1 MAQVYG
7 HKTLEKTSRPL
18 LGSQMF
24 RLLLCVFIFTVAAV
38 CKNILPDGYR
48 EAIVMGLDSGL
59 TFRDVLEVFGE
70 SASSQ
75 EAFSRLWSDGVL
87 KVFGLSNTEQEVSGD
102 ISDEASLENQDT
114 EQESAVSASLDM
126 SQELTIPVTMR
137 SAVSFDIGDLPAY
150 TTIPESADILADSE
164 ELPETEPIQD
174 PQSVPVISEAY
185 QVPDEDAGLPIPEVV
200 SAEATSIFFDYVTP
214 VYGTLTSDFGYR
226 EHPIDGE
233 YKFHYGV
240 DIAVPM
246 RTEVAC
252 FTGGE
257 VIFTG
262 YGEING
268 YYIKVQHEDGFVTLY
283 AHLDEILVAT
293 GDQVAKGEII
303 AMSGE
308 TGEVSGPHL
317 HFQIYH
323 NDKLVDP
330 EPFLEFAA

>member
-7 HKTLEKTSRPL
+7 HKTLEKTSQPL

-150 TTIPESADILADSE
+150 TTIFW
-164 ELPETEPIQD
+164 PIQRNCLKRS
-174 PQSVPVISEAY
+174 PYRIRKVYPSSPKHTRSRMRMPVFPYPRS
-185 QVPDEDAGLPIPEVV
+185 
-200 SAEATSIFFDYVTP
+200 
-214 VYGTLTSDFGYR
+214 
-226 EHPIDGE
+226 
-233 YKFHYGV
+233 
-240 DIAVPM
+240 
-246 RTEVAC
+246 
-252 FTGGE
+252 
-257 VIFTG
+257 
-262 YGEING
+262 
-268 YYIKVQHEDGFVTLY
+268 
-283 AHLDEILVAT
+283 
-293 GDQVAKGEII
+293 
-303 AMSGE
+303 
-308 TGEVSGPHL
+308 
-317 HFQIYH
+317 
-323 NDKLVDP
+323 
-330 EPFLEFAA
+330 